1 MEPEGTQADQAGGAP
16 SKAAPP
22 RQGPSNAAR
31 PKGFSARGFVS
42 VVTTGAF
49 LALLATGAILYLVP
63 SGRVANWTGW
73 TLFGL
78 TKAQWQGLHI
88 CFALLCVLASAFHV
102 YFNWRTLTS
111 YFTSRVTRAP
121 ALRAEWLAA
130 AALGAIV
137 AAGSLAELPPFAWFP
152 AWQERIKRSWER
164 AAESPPVPHAELLTL
179 GALAAREGLSFET
192 MRANLAAQGFA
203 VESDGV
209 ILGEMAAAHGMT
221 PSRLYDI
228 ARGAQGQGKGRADGK
243 GGGMGGGGMGRLT
256 LEEYC
261 SARALDLDAALAR
274 LAAESIQASPDR
286 SIRAIADQAGL
297 EVRALRAI
305 IDGGQ

>member
-1 MEPEGTQADQAGGAP
+1 
-16 SKAAPP
+16 
-22 RQGPSNAAR
+22 
-31 PKGFSARGFVS
+31 
-42 VVTTGAF
+42 
-49 LALLATGAILYLVP
+49 
-63 SGRVANWTGW
+63 
-73 TLFGL
+73 
-78 TKAQWQGLHI
+78 
-88 CFALLCVLASAFHV
+88 
-102 YFNWRTLTS
+102 
-111 YFTSRVTRAP
+111 
-121 ALRAEWLAA
+121 
-130 AALGAIV
+130 
-137 AAGSLAELPPFAWFP
+137 
-152 AWQERIKRSWER
+152 
-164 AAESPPVPHAELLTL
+164 
-179 GALAAREGLSFET
+179 